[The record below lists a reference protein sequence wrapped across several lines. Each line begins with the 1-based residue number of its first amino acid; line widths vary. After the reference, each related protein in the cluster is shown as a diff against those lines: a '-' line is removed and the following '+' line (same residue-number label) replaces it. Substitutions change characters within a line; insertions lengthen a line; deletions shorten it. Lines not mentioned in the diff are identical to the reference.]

1 MDKLSVYVDFDKTI
15 APIHGFTEPPKKEVV
30 NALNKLKNRYKII
43 IYSTR
48 ANKLVSYEGAQLEL
62 LDYLTRNNIPFDEI
76 CESKPLYVAIID
88 DRSFNPLKES
98 WSSIVDDLLSLP

>member
-1 MDKLSVYVDFDKTI
+1 MEKLSVYVDFDKTI
-15 APIHGFTEPPKKEVV
+15 APIHGFSAPPKPEVTG
-30 NALNKLKNRYKII
+30 ALRLLQEKYKII

-48 ANKLVSYEGAQLEL
+48 ANRTVSDEGSYLEL
-62 LDYLTRNNIPFDEI
+62 IDYLIRNGIPFDEI

-98 WSSIVDDLLSLP
+98 WSSIVDDLLSLS